1 MSSTAEDAIGRLFA
15 LTDAIGLPGVA
26 IGAHYGTPSLAVAGK
41 QFAGWRDGA
50 LSLRIPM
57 EQKEFLLDVAPEI
70 YFETD
75 HYKGWPWLLI
85 RLDVISDD
93 ELTQRLVEAWKFR
106 APKKLAATFAG

>member
-1 MSSTAEDAIGRLFA
+1 MSEKPFERAMRLVDAV
-15 LTDAIGLPGVA
+15 GLPGVA
-26 IGAHYGTPSLAVAGK
+26 IGTHYSRPSLGVAGK

-57 EQKEFLLDVAPEI
+57 EQKEFLLEFAPEI

-93 ELTQRLVEAWKFR
+93 ELSQRLTEAWKFR
-106 APKKLAATFAG
+106 APKKLVVTFTG